1 MKNSWKE
8 ADKTNGP
15 GGISS
20 KMFFKLLSTHVKLS
34 ETIGEQEIKAFTL
47 LLTNGVR
54 NQLFFSDFVGFIKSR
69 TVELG
74 MPRWLKRDHTFV
86 LSNEDSWTKE
96 RALSFLSRNWG
107 KFRELLENEFIDE
120 VVEKS
125 ALRKFLLEKFGIYFA
140 QDDFDEL
147 WEFLTEG
154 QSITR

>member
-15 GGISS
+15 GGISA
-20 KMFFKLLSTHVKLS
+20 KTFHKLLSAQIKLS
-34 ETIGEQEIKAFTL
+34 ETTGEQEIKAFTL

-86 LSNEDSWTKE
+86 LSNDESWTKE

-120 VVEKS
+120 VVEKA
-125 ALRKFLLEKFGIYFA
+125 ALRKFLLEKFGIYFG

-147 WEFLTEG
+147 WEFLSDG
-154 QSITR
+154 RNIAK